1 MNVSLSSLEIAPGRD
16 TWLFVSTFVIQSAT
30 AMAVV
35 PPHVSFESS
44 APDVAR
50 VIWDS
55 AGVAHLIAT
64 KVGSAV
70 ITVRSHRDAANVKS
84 FPVTVVEAPRGNE
97 EGLVMSASARLV
109 PTPSRAEQRDLP
121 GPMELDVSVTI
132 ANLTNGTRDIWLSR
146 CVAWIRIYSTPVD
159 TGRPLADIPR
169 GRRCDGPPQQ
179 LILAPSESKSFP
191 AEGYR
196 LISSDTL
203 PNTQVFVFAA
213 VDRIR
218 DLVNVPA
225 GRLNIVSP
233 NAGLA
238 LGALTSVTG
247 PDADTLRARV
257 TITDTTSSPV
267 RLEYGACS
275 LSLLAYRSPARTGA
289 PVWNSVARRSL
300 GGLAYGCPLY
310 LAVGVVQPGETSSP
324 REFNVA
330 YPVREILGDSLPDD
344 RYYFIARVRLNW
356 RQTTIAAGDA
366 ELRR

>member
-1 MNVSLSSLEIAPGRD
+1 MSVSLSSLEIAPGRD
-16 TWLFVSTFVIQSAT
+16 AWIFVSTFLLQSAT
-30 AMAVV
+30 AMAPV
-35 PPHVSFESS
+35 PPDVSFESS

-50 VIWDS
+50 VNWDS
-55 AGVAHLIAT
+55 SGVAHLIAM

-70 ITVRSHRDAANVKS
+70 ITVRSHRDPANVKS
-84 FPVTVVEAPRGNE
+84 FPVTVVQALRGNE

-109 PTPSRAEQRDLP
+109 ATPSPPQQRDLP
-121 GPMELDVSVTI
+121 GPMDLDVRVTI
-132 ANLTNGTRDIWLSR
+132 ANPTNGTKDIWLSR
-146 CVAWIRIYSTPVD
+146 CPAWIRIYSTSVD
-159 TGRPLADIPR
+159 TGRPLADVPR
-169 GRRCDGPPQQ
+169 GVRCDGLPQQ
-179 LILAPSESKSFP
+179 LILAPSESKSFR

-196 LISSDTL
+196 LTSADTL

-225 GRLNIVSP
+225 GRLNILSP

-289 PVWNSVARRSL
+289 PVWNSMARRSL
-300 GGLAYGCPLY
+300 GGLRYGCPAY
-310 LAVGVVQPGETSSP
+310 LAVGVVQPGQTSSP
-324 REFNVA
+324 REFNVT
-330 YPVREILGDSLPDD
+330 YPVREILGDSLSNG
-344 RYYFIARVRLNW
+344 RYYFIALVRLNW
-356 RQTTIAAGDA
+356 RQTAIGAGDA